1 MFSTVQ
7 LDYING
13 AVATMKKEGYT
24 HYVAISDNYRTNT
37 SSADL
42 YIYFSKDEIRAEDL
56 YTYFIPSDSVLYTV
70 RTGNGSTNNTS
81 ARLSVSTVNFAEFL
95 DVDDNEFVSTN
106 ATFLEGQVQPDFTV
120 GEVGQYEVQ
129 GALLLTVCAF
139 LLFMF
144 FVKLFRR

>member
-24 HYVAISDNYRTNT
+24 HYVAISDNYRSE
-37 SSADL
+37 SSSPDL
-42 YIYFSKDEIRAEDL
+42 YIYFSKTEIRAEDL
-56 YTYFIPSDSVLYTV
+56 LTYYIPSDSVLYTV
-70 RTGNGSTNNTS
+70 RTGNGSNYNTG
-81 ARLSVSTVNFAEFL
+81 ARLTVDTIDVAEFL

-106 ATFLEGQVQPDFTV
+106 ATFLEGQLQPDYTI
-120 GEVGQYEVQ
+120 GEVGQYEMQ
-129 GALLLTVCAF
+129 GALLLTVCTF
-139 LLFMF
+139 LLFYF

>member
-1 MFSTVQ
+1 MFSTAQ

-13 AVATMKKEGYT
+13 AVAAMKKEGYT
-24 HYVAISDNYRTNT
+24 HYVAISDNYRST
-37 SSADL
+37 SSTADL

-56 YTYFIPSDSVLYTV
+56 YTYYIPSDSVVYSV
-70 RTGNGSTNNTS
+70 RTGNGSTNNNG
-81 ARLSVSTVNFAEFL
+81 ARLSVDTIDVAEFL

-106 ATFLEGQVQPDFTV
+106 ATFLEGQLQPDYTI